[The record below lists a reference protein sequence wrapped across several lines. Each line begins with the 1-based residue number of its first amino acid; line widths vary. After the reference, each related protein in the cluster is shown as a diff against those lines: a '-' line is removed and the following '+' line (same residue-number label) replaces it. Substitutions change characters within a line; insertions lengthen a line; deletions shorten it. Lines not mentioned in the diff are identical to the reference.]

1 MKKARQNGFVLMLI
15 IVAIT
20 LIGVYMFVLTGDM
33 GTILFQTNSAY
44 LEASQENLVA
54 SGLAWSEKN
63 VRDKNKESFDKTIE
77 LDVNEISLCRTSMS
91 VTIDTQK
98 ARQAGVQ
105 INTRCSRGRRSI
117 SYAGKYQIALE
128 IGR

>member
-1 MKKARQNGFVLMLI
+1 MKKAKQNGFILPLI
-15 IVAIT
+15 IVAIA

-63 VRDKNKESFDKTIE
+63 VRDKNKDSFKHTVE
-77 LDVNEISLCRTSMS
+77 LDVNEISLCRTSLS

-98 ARQAGVQ
+98 AGQAELQ
-105 INTRCSRGRRSI
+105 IKTRCSRGRRSI

-128 IGR
+128 PKR